1 MGLIQV
7 ILLWWLAS
15 EVQAYNSI
23 LKHLYCV
30 PSEMKADL
38 MELSAMRSL
47 WASTGGLLGR
57 RAESS
62 GGHYSIALKVRSFRL
77 IS

>member
-1 MGLIQV
+1 MDLIQV
-7 ILLWWLAS
+7 ILLWWSAS

-23 LKHLYCV
+23 LNRLYCV
-30 PSEMKADL
+30 PSEVKVMK
-38 MELSAMRSL
+38 LSAMRSL

-57 RAESS
+57 RAESL
-62 GGHYSIALKVRSFRL
+62 GGYYSIALKVSSFRL